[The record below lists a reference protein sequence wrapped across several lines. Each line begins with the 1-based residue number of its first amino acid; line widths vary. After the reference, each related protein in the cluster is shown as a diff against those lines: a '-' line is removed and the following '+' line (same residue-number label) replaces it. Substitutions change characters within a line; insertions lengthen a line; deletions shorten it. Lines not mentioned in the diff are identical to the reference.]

1 MFMHFFVWC
10 RLLAEFNV
18 RFDAKKE
25 SIPVHRKQKKSS
37 IGNSHPQGL
46 VFEFSDLWLAREEN
60 FSSVQI
66 FFF

>member
-46 VFEFSDLWLAREEN
+46 VFEFSDL
-60 FSSVQI
+60 
-66 FFF
+66 